1 MLILLPIIVLRIA
14 RRLPLVARNAHIAR
28 QTLYPVKGDLGNGK
42 EGVLGLQVPGRRGDT
57 VVSLYDG
64 ARQALY
70 QAAPPAGIKT
80 TTSSSAAVSGD
91 TKKPP
96 SKLGKL
102 LGQGFRVLCLDLPLF
117 ILLAGYLATDPAYR
131 GILLAA
137 ASTSLEPKYSD
148 ACLRALEILPGL
160 TVHDMLSYRQIGRD
174 GVLTSDKR
182 THFRLLHQESGVPY
196 TEMLF
201 FDDCNW
207 GDHVGTLWRAH
218 GVVGQRTPAGLTFVE
233 FEQGLARYR
242 KQAQELEHAVISN
255 PSKKQKSP
263 RKKT

>member
-1 MLILLPIIVLRIA
+1 M
-14 RRLPLVARNAHIAR
+14 
-28 QTLYPVKGDLGNGK
+28 
-42 EGVLGLQVPGRRGDT
+42 
-57 VVSLYDG
+57 VSLYDG

-70 QAAPPAGIKT
+70 Q
-80 TTSSSAAVSGD
+80 
-91 TKKPP
+91 
-96 SKLGKL
+96 
-102 LGQGFRVLCLDLPLF
+102 
-117 ILLAGYLATDPAYR
+117 LATDPAYR